1 MGGTDG
7 VNALIA
13 GIGEV
18 VTGGNVDVS
27 VDSGDYGDYGDFEG
41 GDSNREPIQLEIS
54 LA

>member
-18 VTGGNVDVS
+18 VTGGNVDS
-27 VDSGDYGDYGDFEG
+27 GDSGDYGDYGDFDG
-41 GDSNREPIQLEIS
+41 GDSNRDKIQWEIS
-54 LA
+54 LT